1 MKLDSVQA
9 PRELEKSA
17 RPAPAMAPPPL
28 LFEKP
33 RRQRGCIL
41 WLLVLV
47 LVVGIGGT
55 VSWQFMDSSER
66 ARLSERVAGLLGGTP
81 LDFLR
86 EYVMPRLETR
96 PPVPPVNES
105 GDHGVIPEKKPA
117 GPVVQIPIEPAAAE
131 DLQTQ
136 ATPAAEGGET
146 EQQETPSP
154 ALSTP
159 LPEDERVRKTFINDL
174 AGWVVKR
181 YQPGSQGGS
190 MAVSVQSLNQRYAAS
205 MTGLEAPGGTRASL
219 LSYAFTPSM
228 VRGLYHIYADSFL
241 RALAEEARATGK
253 DGDLSG
259 VYRTMGSRCVLLA
272 GGFEAVSALP
282 DLSGRLSELDQ
293 LGYAVTAAN
302 RKLLDDRFE
311 LAQLRDRGASRHE
324 IGNAQY
330 LVDMAAR
337 GLHQAMDAEAAA
349 RRRFVSDIRARGA
362 SALNDESLYYLA
374 RWVGRRISENPA
386 ALEGARAAAQVL
398 RDLSGRCVKAARE
411 GVPGGQVQTAPA
423 AAPSQTPAPAPAV
436 PAAAGSA
443 PGSSLRPPSLPA
455 TRVITPPTEPRAPVA
470 PAPRPGEA
478 SR

>member
-9 PRELEKSA
+9 PREPEKPA

-41 WLLVLV
+41 WLLVLA

-66 ARLSERVAGLLGGTP
+66 VRLSERVADLLGGTP
-81 LDFLR
+81 LDVLR
-86 EYVMPRLETR
+86 AYVMPRLETR

-105 GDHGVIPEKKPA
+105 GDHGVIPEKTSA
-117 GPVVQIPIEPAAAE
+117 GPVVQIPIEPAAA
-131 DLQTQ
+131 
-136 ATPAAEGGET
+136 GET
-146 EQQETPSP
+146 QTEAAPATEDGEAEQQETPPASP
-154 ALSTP
+154 PP

-205 MTGLEAPGGTRASL
+205 MTGLEAPGGNRASL

-241 RALAEEARATGK
+241 RALSEEARATGK
-253 DGDLSG
+253 GGDLPG
-259 VYRTMGSRCVLLA
+259 MYRTMGSRCVLLA

-282 DLSGRLSELDQ
+282 DLSGRLSGLEQ
-293 LGYAVTAAN
+293 LGHAVTAAN

-311 LAQLRDRGASRHE
+311 LAQLRDRGASRRE
-324 IGNAQY
+324 IGDAQY
-330 LVDMAAR
+330 RVDMAAR
-337 GLHQAMDAEAAA
+337 SLHQAMDAEAAA

-386 ALEGARAAAQVL
+386 ALEAARAAAQVL
-398 RDLSGRCVKAARE
+398 RDLSGRCAKAARE
-411 GVPGGQVQTAPA
+411 DVPGGQAQTASA
-423 AAPSQTPAPAPAV
+423 AAPAQTPAPAPAV
-436 PAAAGSA
+436 PAAGESA

-455 TRVITPPTEPRAPVA
+455 TRVIAPPTEPRTPVA